1 MLTGRDIIIFS
12 DDWGRLPSTLQHI
25 TKELLKENRIFWI
38 GSLGLRKP
46 NLNLNDFKR
55 AAKKLANVF
64 SKKESIESA
73 DQKSPNQLHP
83 FIIPFHNYKLIRYFN
98 KNSLKKKLYQA
109 IELHKIVNPVL
120 LTSSPLVSDIVGE
133 IGESSSHYFCL
144 DDYSKLEGTFKEL
157 IDFERELLQKVN
169 TSFSV
174 SDILVNT
181 RKPSNG
187 KSYFLPQGVNCE
199 HFQKRIN
206 LIPDEIKKI
215 PKPVA
220 GFFGLISEWINLD
233 VIEKCLSTYP
243 NYSFIFIGKS
253 LRNLDSL
260 KQFKNFFY
268 LGEIQYS
275 ILPNY
280 ASLFDLGLIPFEV
293 NELTIAANPL
303 KLLEYMSMGIPV
315 LSSDLPEVKKFKDLV
330 FIAKNDNEFVE
341 LIKRSIED
349 NLPERNR
356 KRIEKAQEYSWKS
369 IAERISDIIQKTELE
384 KKNISR

>member
-1 MLTGRDIIIFS
+1 LLIGRDIIIFS

-25 TKELLKENRIFWI
+25 AKELIKENRIFWI

-46 NLNLNDFKR
+46 NLNLKDFKR
-55 AAKKLANVF
+55 AAGKLVNVF
-64 SKKESIESA
+64 SKKKSLENV
-73 DQKSPNQLHP
+73 DQRSPIQLHP
-83 FIIPFHNYKLIRYFN
+83 FIIPFHNYQLIRYFN
-98 KNSLKKKLYQA
+98 KHSLKKKLYQTM
-109 IELHKIVNPVL
+109 ELHKIVNPVL
-120 LTSSPLVSDIVGE
+120 LTSSPLVSDIIGE

-144 DDYSKLEGTFKEL
+144 DDYSKLKGTFKEL
-157 IDFERELLQKVN
+157 IDFEYELLQKVDI
-169 TSFSV
+169 SFSV
-174 SDILVNT
+174 SDLLVNT

-187 KSYFLPQGVNCE
+187 KSYFLPQGVDCE

-206 LIPDEIKKI
+206 KIPDQIKNI
-215 PKPVA
+215 PKPVI

-233 VIEKCLSTYP
+233 VIEKCLNTYS

-253 LRNLDSL
+253 LRNLDPL

-315 LSSDLPEVKKFKDLV
+315 LSSDLPEVRKFKDLV
-330 FIAKNDNEFVE
+330 FVAKNDNEFVG
-341 LIKRSIED
+341 LIKMSIED

-356 KRIEKAQEYSWKS
+356 KRIEKAHEYSWKS
-369 IAERISDIIQKTELE
+369 ISERISDIIQKTELE
-384 KKNISR
+384 KKNNSQ